1 MVEEQACVCLSAAA
15 GAVVS
20 DRKVE
25 QRAGDEECP
34 KLSQT
39 HVEESQP

>member
-1 MVEEQACVCLSAAA
+1 MIVLSAAA
-15 GAVVS
+15 GAVIL

-39 HVEESQP
+39 HVDKPQP